1 MTKIPPLTIRAA
13 SLTLTSSL
21 AVVVGSTAGDIADP
35 TSGAIRLGALS
46 VARLACQYARHA
58 SSTTGVPAF
67 AVDVSLDSPDTLAA
81 SVEHWTPV
89 YLLDGS
95 SFDAGAIFG
104 YPETFVAAPTTTGTT
119 SRGTPPWDVRGAHW
133 MRVRVTD
140 ADDTNPGAITLL
152 TLGGEA

>member
-1 MTKIPPLTIRAA
+1 MQKIPPLTIRAA

-21 AVVVGSTAGDIADP
+21 AVVVGSTAGDLADP
-35 TSGAIRLGALS
+35 TSGAIKLGSLS
-46 VARLACQYARHA
+46 IARLACQYAAHG
-58 SSTTGVPAF
+58 SSATGVPKF
-67 AVDVSLDSPDTLAA
+67 AVDVSLDSPDTAAA
-81 SVEHWTPV
+81 SVAHWTPV

-95 SFDAGAIFG
+95 SFSAGAIDG
-104 YPETFVAAPTTTGTT
+104 YPEVFAAKPYASGTT

-140 ADDTNPGAITLL
+140 VDTANPGAISSL